1 MRAYILA
8 KNEKITKDNYLKT
21 FIEKRYRDL
30 VLKPALKLIN
40 KHQAKSKVRFW
51 TMPYDTIC
59 KTITLNN
66 FYEIEMLQ
74 GMCEIVKNKDGVVL
88 DVGANIGNHSL
99 YFAKVF
105 NTVISFEPVPSNC
118 WILQANAY
126 LNKISNLKLIQKGLS
141 NKNIKMTM
149 DSSNRENT
157 NNAVFEP
164 NKNSENQ
171 IIGDPVIGVFEPNK
185 NSENQIIVDV
195 VIGDEEIEKL
205 NLNKKIEMIK
215 IDVEGHEPFV
225 VEGLKRTI
233 QKDMPII
240 FWEAFST
247 HEANKTKFLLE
258 EMGYKY
264 FYHLTPNK
272 FSNKF
277 GNKLH
282 RAISKATYIE
292 DFDECEIFDEMNVAS
307 NIKL

>member
-1 MRAYILA
+1 M
-8 KNEKITKDNYLKT
+8 KKITKDNYLKT

-66 FYEIEMLQ
+66 FYEIEILQ

-141 NKNIKMTM
+141 NKNIEMAV
-149 DSSNRENT
+149 DISNRENT
-157 NNAVFEP
+157 NN
-164 NKNSENQ
+164 
-171 IIGDPVIGVFEPNK
+171 GVFDPNK

-215 IDVEGHEPFV
+215 IDVEGYEPFV

-240 FWEAFST
+240 FWEAFSK
-247 HEANKTKFLLE
+247 HEANKTKHILE

-272 FSNKF
+272 FGNKF
-277 GNKLH
+277 INKLL

-292 DFDECEIFDEMNVAS
+292 DFDECEIFDGMNVAS

>member
-1 MRAYILA
+1 M
-8 KNEKITKDNYLKT
+8 KKITKDNYLKT

-40 KHQAKSKVRFW
+40 KHQEKSKVIFW

-126 LNKISNLKLIQKGLS
+126 LNKINNLILIQKGLS
-141 NKNIKMTM
+141 DKNIKMAI
-149 DSSNRENT
+149 DSSIRENT
-157 NNAVFEP
+157 CNFVSEI
-164 NKNSENQ
+164 NKNSANQ
-171 IIGDPVIGVFEPNK
+171 TVI
-185 NSENQIIVDV
+185 DV
-195 VIGDEEIEKL
+195 SIGDEEIEIL
-205 NLNKKIEMIK
+205 NLNKKIAMIK

-225 VEGLKRTI
+225 VAGLKKTI
-233 QKDMPII
+233 QKDMPTI
-240 FWEAFST
+240 FWEAFSKQ
-247 HEANKTKFLLE
+247 EANKTKVLLE

-272 FSNKF
+272 F
-277 GNKLH
+277 GNKILNKLN
-282 RAISKATYIE
+282 RASSRAAYIV
-292 DFDECEIFDEMNVAS
+292 DFGVCEIFDGMNVAS
-307 NIKL
+307 NVKL